1 MLSKHKLKN
10 NAILLIFSLSVSL
23 LFSQTNQV
31 SVMKNDEGMK
41 LVVDGKDFIVNGIN
55 WDYVP
60 VGSTVT
66 DPGIWI
72 KSDEIIKAAIDG
84 EMSLLRN
91 MGVNAIR
98 TYNIH
103 PKWVTYIY
111 ENYGI
116 YTMPNITFGA
126 YGLTLN
132 GIWTPQTDYSDPA
145 TLEVLMAEAIGLVNT
160 YKEIPGILMYMLGNE
175 NNYHLSWTSA
185 ETADIPVEGS
195 EDPNKKAAARAL
207 YKAFNNATKEIKK
220 RDTNHPVAIC
230 NGDLL
235 YLDLVKEECTD
246 IDIYGTNMYRGIS
259 FWDAFQRVKDELNMP
274 IMFAEFGSDAYN
286 ARDNQEDQYMQAYYN
301 VGNWKDIYQHTA
313 GLGKVGNCIGG
324 FTFQFSDGWWK
335 WNQTINFDIHDTI
348 ATWNNGGY
356 SKDQNKESDNNMN
369 EEWFGICAKG
379 PTDSRGLYKL
389 YPRAAYYALKEVHQF
404 NPYKEG
410 ITQKNL
416 NHHFKNINLKDS
428 VLKAHGDKASFPFTF
443 EEEAMLPFRAFDNGA
458 TIEKVANSNL
468 NGNHSASVL
477 EFNKVMNSAWYS
489 GFVFDD
495 MLTATPIIDLV
506 NGTIFTLKICSPKA
520 GVNVRVK
527 MEDMDASGAGNPS
540 FYVDQTIATANEW
553 VTLTFD
559 FGSQVDSA
567 YTFKRIAIFPD
578 FDDTN
583 QVPVEKGAMYLIDDI
598 TQH

>member
-195 EDPNKKAAARAL
+195 EDPNKKA
-207 YKAFNNATKEIKK
+207 
-220 RDTNHPVAIC
+220 
-230 NGDLL
+230 
-235 YLDLVKEECTD
+235 
-246 IDIYGTNMYRGIS
+246 
-259 FWDAFQRVKDELNMP
+259 
-274 IMFAEFGSDAYN
+274 
-286 ARDNQEDQYMQAYYN
+286 
-301 VGNWKDIYQHTA
+301 
-313 GLGKVGNCIGG
+313 
-324 FTFQFSDGWWK
+324 
-335 WNQTINFDIHDTI
+335 
-348 ATWNNGGY
+348 
-356 SKDQNKESDNNMN
+356 
-369 EEWFGICAKG
+369 
-379 PTDSRGLYKL
+379 
-389 YPRAAYYALKEVHQF
+389 
-404 NPYKEG
+404 
-410 ITQKNL
+410 
-416 NHHFKNINLKDS
+416 
-428 VLKAHGDKASFPFTF
+428 
-443 EEEAMLPFRAFDNGA
+443 
-458 TIEKVANSNL
+458 
-468 NGNHSASVL
+468 
-477 EFNKVMNSAWYS
+477 
-489 GFVFDD
+489 
-495 MLTATPIIDLV
+495 
-506 NGTIFTLKICSPKA
+506 
-520 GVNVRVK
+520 
-527 MEDMDASGAGNPS
+527 
-540 FYVDQTIATANEW
+540 
-553 VTLTFD
+553 
-559 FGSQVDSA
+559 
-567 YTFKRIAIFPD
+567 
-578 FDDTN
+578 
-583 QVPVEKGAMYLIDDI
+583 
-598 TQH
+598 

>member
-160 YKEIPGILMYMLGNE
+160 YKEIPGILVYMLGNE

-324 FTFQFSDGWWK
+324 FTFQFSDG
-335 WNQTINFDIHDTI
+335 
-348 ATWNNGGY
+348 
-356 SKDQNKESDNNMN
+356 
-369 EEWFGICAKG
+369 
-379 PTDSRGLYKL
+379 
-389 YPRAAYYALKEVHQF
+389 
-404 NPYKEG
+404 
-410 ITQKNL
+410 
-416 NHHFKNINLKDS
+416 
-428 VLKAHGDKASFPFTF
+428 
-443 EEEAMLPFRAFDNGA
+443 
-458 TIEKVANSNL
+458 
-468 NGNHSASVL
+468 
-477 EFNKVMNSAWYS
+477 
-489 GFVFDD
+489 
-495 MLTATPIIDLV
+495 
-506 NGTIFTLKICSPKA
+506 
-520 GVNVRVK
+520 
-527 MEDMDASGAGNPS
+527 
-540 FYVDQTIATANEW
+540 
-553 VTLTFD
+553 
-559 FGSQVDSA
+559 
-567 YTFKRIAIFPD
+567 
-578 FDDTN
+578 
-583 QVPVEKGAMYLIDDI
+583 
-598 TQH
+598 